1 MVGDKNESMNIK
13 NQGKDTLILQ
23 LVPNTIRIPRR
34 GSEGLG
40 LKAVKVF
47 KRTQLTFYPVKL
59 TTLLLMFIM
68 SLSFLCGST
77 VTCCNP
83 DVAVAAVLATKNIFG
98 TFCHI
103 KSIVFVI

>member
-1 MVGDKNESMNIK
+1 MRV
-13 NQGKDTLILQ
+13 
-23 LVPNTIRIPRR
+23 
-34 GSEGLG
+34 SEGLG

-83 DVAVAAVLATKNIFG
+83 VAVAAVLATKNVSEIESMVISENIF
-98 TFCHI
+98 
-103 KSIVFVI
+103 

>member
-1 MVGDKNESMNIK
+1 LFQTPSGSL
-13 NQGKDTLILQ
+13 GGC
-23 LVPNTIRIPRR
+23 PR
-34 GSEGLG
+34 GLG
-40 LKAVKVF
+40 WLKAVKVF

-83 DVAVAAVLATKNIFG
+83 DVAVAAVLATKNVSEIE
-98 TFCHI
+98 
-103 KSIVFVI
+103 SMVI

>member
-34 GSEGLG
+34 VSEGLG
-40 LKAVKVF
+40 MKAVKVF

-83 DVAVAAVLATKNIFG
+83 DVAVAAVLATKNVSEIESTVISENIF
-98 TFCHI
+98 
-103 KSIVFVI
+103 

>member
-1 MVGDKNESMNIK
+1 MVGDKDESINIK
-13 NQGKDTLILQ
+13 NQGIDRYTYILQ
-23 LVPNTIRIPRR
+23 LVTNTIRRV
-34 GSEGLG
+34 SEGLG
-40 LKAVKVF
+40 IKAVKVF

-83 DVAVAAVLATKNIFG
+83 DVAVAAVLATKNVSEIESMVISENIF
-98 TFCHI
+98 
-103 KSIVFVI
+103 